1 MVCLSRGSGA
11 GSDVFG
17 LVTPTRPPYPYT
29 PHTSVT
35 TIYYIY
41 IEYTGGLGGVVEWGH
56 ETKNN
61 HNCPDPRDN
70 CQKSRR
76 FEKERLKLIIMIFV
90 SLHLNS
96 TNLLSVLRGDRG

>member
-1 MVCLSRGSGA
+1 MV
-11 GSDVFG
+11 VFG
-17 LVTPTRPPYPYT
+17 LGTPLDHPPETTQWVTAWAGGLY
-29 PHTSVT
+29 
-35 TIYYIY
+35 ILYIY
-41 IEYTGGLGGVVEWGH
+41 IVEIRGGLGGVVEWGH